1 MGALDIPESYRDLFF
16 YVSAVFVNVSIFTI
30 SMIAYLQEDVDYT
43 KTGLYLI
50 PGILSA
56 ATLLFHAFEYNK
68 IRIEPLENESGFK
81 KLIRSM
87 STMASVVVGSVLL
100 GKYILSQDAK
110 EIETVL
116 AICLLSIA
124 VVGDLYNER
133 ENTVDGKSWEVK
145 VSKYAPAIQF
155 GYFLAGGV
163 FVLNLVW
170 MKDFR
175 QFASSNV
182 EMWVFAGV
190 TLLIILFKMRLLH
203 PLFKLERE
211 NILLKQFLNII
222 LLFSF
227 SMVYSLAGKLHKDE
241 GDVLAENSKERNSLM
256 IVSQVGL
263 WIILIV
269 TTINKINIGKNEYA
283 LPEISVEK
291 ESEFVTLQF

>member
-16 YVSAVFVNVSIFTI
+16 YVSTIFVNVSIFTI

-190 TLLIILFKMRLLH
+190 TLLVILFKMRLFH

-241 GDVLAENSKERNSLM
+241 GDVLAENSKESRLKFFDDSFTSRLM
-256 IVSQVGL
+256 DY
-263 WIILIV
+263 IISHY
-269 TTINKINIGKNEYA
+269 N
-283 LPEISVEK
+283 
-291 ESEFVTLQF
+291 